1 MKFPIIDYDADI
13 EDNIKHKYCFKCKK
27 KINKKNKKINKIS
40 NLIEFFDT
48 LQIKS

>member
-1 MKFPIIDYDADI
+1 MKFPIIDYDADV

-27 KINKKNKKINKIS
+27 KINKKIS
-40 NLIEFFDT
+40 KLIEIFDT